1 MRVLCCFSKK
11 FPKDKK
17 QNQTKNQTQEWE
29 KAIRKQKKTNY
40 IIAYILHVN

>member
-17 QNQTKNQTQEWE
+17 PKKIKKQERK
-29 KAIRKQKKTNY
+29 KATRKQKKTNY
-40 IIAYILHVN
+40 IIAYILQVN